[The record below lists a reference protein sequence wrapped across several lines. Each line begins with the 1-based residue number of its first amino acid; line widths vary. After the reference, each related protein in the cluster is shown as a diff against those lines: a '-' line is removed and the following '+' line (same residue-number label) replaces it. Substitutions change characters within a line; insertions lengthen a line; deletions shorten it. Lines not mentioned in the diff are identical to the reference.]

1 MNPKRT
7 FLMLRTL
14 FSVGLMAILGLIVL
28 KFAFGILGG
37 VLAIF
42 IGLAFLAVK
51 ILLVGAVAYV
61 VLRIVAPSTA
71 RRLRARFSGTPTT
84 Y

>member
-1 MNPKRT
+1 
-7 FLMLRTL
+7 MLRTL
-14 FSVGLMAILGLIVL
+14 FSVGLMAIVGLFVL

-42 IGLAFLAVK
+42 IALAFLAVK
-51 ILLVGAVAYV
+51 ILLVGAVGYI
-61 VLRIVAPSTA
+61 VLRIVAPGTA
-71 RRLRARFSGTPTT
+71 RRLRDRFSGAPTS